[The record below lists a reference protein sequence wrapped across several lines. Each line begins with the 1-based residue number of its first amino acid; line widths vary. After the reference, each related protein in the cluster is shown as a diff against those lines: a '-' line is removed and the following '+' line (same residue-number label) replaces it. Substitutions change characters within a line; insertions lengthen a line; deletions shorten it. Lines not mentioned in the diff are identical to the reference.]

1 MSDAVGGGWNEVVQC
16 LHWWCR
22 GALMVLSSSTLPSSV
37 PLLPLTA
44 TTLRV
49 LGGCGPFTAG
59 SVRNTHFGLFSP
71 VPDWCTG
78 AKCEQR
84 S

>member
-1 MSDAVGGGWNEVVQC
+1 MRWCSACIGGV
-16 LHWWCR
+16 
-22 GALMVLSSSTLPSSV
+22 LMVLISSPLLPSSV

-59 SVRNTHFGLFSP
+59 SVRNMHFGLFSP